1 MPLAGWIL
9 NLGDAATPAD
19 NSAPKILR
27 RRLMPMLM
35 MQRRGGYIA
44 ARPVITIEGQII
56 TTRTRGLTV
65 DSTRKILATLTPGD
79 AAVVYTFEE
88 TEVS

>member
-9 NLGDAATPAD
+9 NLDPVSEAEV
-19 NSAPKILR
+19 SIPKVLR
-27 RRLMPMLM
+27 RRLIPMLL
-35 MQRRGGYIA
+35 MQMRSRHIA
-44 ARPVITIEGQII
+44 ARPVVTIEGQII